1 MTSPYIIGKG
11 SKRHPSF
18 EASTHVAERGE
29 RGIQI
34 SNLIW
39 TGLLY
44 MERRR
49 VGGVRKI
56 RRPSSAEEV
65 NRWKEGT
72 YEWVDENV
80 PGDSE
85 R

>member
-1 MTSPYIIGKG
+1 M
-11 SKRHPSF
+11 
-18 EASTHVAERGE
+18 
-29 RGIQI
+29 
-34 SNLIW
+34 
-39 TGLLY
+39 
-44 MERRR
+44 
-49 VGGVRKI
+49 GGVRKI